1 MSKLNFLLEKLKILN
16 MKYVKLNENNSD
28 KFNIFSI
35 LLKSSDEVNLH
46 SKFIYELINP
56 NGSHQQH
63 ETFLNLFI
71 QEINS
76 ENSEKITMES
86 LIAYREKNNID
97 ILLKSKNQ
105 AIIIENKIYTED
117 HSNQLSRYLTLIEK
131 EGYSKEKISLIYLTL
146 FNEEPN
152 EKEVKEIV
160 INITYET
167 NIINWI
173 ELCIKEVAT
182 IPTLRET
189 LVQYLMLIKKLTNQS
204 QNKGYLMEIKDLLLK
219 DDNLK
224 LALDM
229 QEAIKEAKIEL
240 QLRFWESLVNTLKNK
255 GYDFAFYD
263 SNSSKNF
270 KIAITKYYKKQKNIR
285 HYGIKSSID
294 KNLDVYVEINHQIY
308 FGYSTFNEHDITPFK
323 IKELNVQWDES
334 GEWYYLK
341 FPTKELN
348 FEAFNNQNILDL
360 VDEETRNNDINIIA
374 DDIINLIEVYKKRGS
389 ISKSMKIRRNQEK

>member
-1 MSKLNFLLEKLKILN
+1 MSKLNFLLEKLKILK

-56 NGSHQQH
+56 NGSHQQN
-63 ETFLNLFI
+63 EKFLDLFI

-76 ENSEKITMES
+76 ENSKKIIIEP
-86 LIAYREKNNID
+86 LQAFREKNNID

-117 HSNQLSRYLTLIEK
+117 HSNQLSKYLTIIEK

-152 EKEVKEIV
+152 EKKVKDIV

-167 NIINWI
+167 NIVNWI
-173 ELCIKEVAT
+173 ESCIKEVAI

-204 QNKGYLMEIKDLLLK
+204 QNKGYIMEIKEILLK

-240 QLRFWESLVNTLKNK
+240 QLKFWESLLSTLKDK
-255 GYDFAFYD
+255 GYDFKFYD
-263 SNSSKNF
+263 SNSSKNLQ
-270 KIAITKYYKKQKNIR
+270 KAITKYYKKRKNIR
-285 HYGIKSSID
+285 HYGIRCSID

-308 FGYSTFNEHDITPFK
+308 FGFSTFNEHDIKPFK
-323 IKELNVQWDES
+323 IDELNIQWDDS
-334 GEWYYLK
+334 GKWYYLN
-341 FPTKELN
+341 FPTKQLN
-348 FEAFNNQNILDL
+348 FEAFNNQNVLDL
-360 VDEETRNNDINIIA
+360 VNEETRKHDINAIA
-374 DDIINLIEVYKKRGS
+374 DDIVKLIDIYKSRTS
-389 ISKSMKIRRNQEK
+389 I

>member
-16 MKYVKLNENNSD
+16 MKYEKLNENNID

-46 SKFIYELINP
+46 SKFIYELLNP

-71 QEINS
+71 LEINS
-76 ENSEKITMES
+76 EISGKSGKIAIEP
-86 LIAYREKNNID
+86 LRAYREKNNID

-105 AIIIENKIYTED
+105 AIVIENKIYTED
-117 HSNQLSRYLTLIEK
+117 HSNQLSKYLSLIEQ
-131 EGYSKEKISLIYLTL
+131 EGYSQEKISLIYLTL

-152 EKEVKEIV
+152 EKKVKDIV
-160 INITYET
+160 INITYES

-189 LVQYLMLIKKLTNQS
+189 LVQYLILIKKLTNQS
-204 QNKGYLMEIKDLLLK
+204 QNKDYLMEIKDLLLK
-219 DDNLK
+219 GNNLK

-240 QLRFWESLVNTLKNK
+240 QLKFWESLSNTLKSK
-255 GYDFAFYD
+255 GYDFTFYD
-263 SNSSKNF
+263 SNNSKTL
-270 KIAITKYYKKQKNIR
+270 KEAVTKYYTKRKNIR
-285 HYGIKSSID
+285 FYGIQYNID
-294 KNLDVYVEINHQIY
+294 ENLDVYVEINHQIY
-308 FGYSTFNEHDITPFK
+308 FGFSTSNSEDDIKPFK
-323 IKELNVQWDES
+323 IDELNIQWDDS
-334 GEWYYLK
+334 GVWYYLK
-341 FPTKELN
+341 FPAKQLN
-348 FEAFNNQNILDL
+348 FELFNNQNVLDL
-360 VDEETRNNDINIIA
+360 VNKETRKLDIDTIA
-374 DDIINLIEVYKKRGS
+374 DDIVKLIEMYKNRGS
-389 ISKSMKIRRNQEK
+389 A

>member
-1 MSKLNFLLEKLKILN
+1 MLES
-16 MKYVKLNENNSD
+16 V
-28 KFNIFSI
+28 
-35 LLKSSDEVNLH
+35 V
-46 SKFIYELINP
+46 
-56 NGSHQQH
+56 
-63 ETFLNLFI
+63 
-71 QEINS
+71 
-76 ENSEKITMES
+76 
-86 LIAYREKNNID
+86 
-97 ILLKSKNQ
+97 
-105 AIIIENKIYTED
+105 
-117 HSNQLSRYLTLIEK
+117 
-131 EGYSKEKISLIYLTL
+131 
-146 FNEEPN
+146 
-152 EKEVKEIV
+152 
-160 INITYET
+160 
-167 NIINWI
+167 
-173 ELCIKEVAT
+173 CIKEVAT